1 MSSRKYR
8 IKKAFMKPV
17 LITRITVDK
26 EGKTLKVNLGTRGTI
41 DFKEKSSTSNV
52 ERTIK
57 VPAIT
62 DNQIKFLIDNK
73 LPCYN
78 LFEENEVIEQPLV
91 VDKK

>member
-1 MSSRKYR
+1 MSNRKYR
-8 IKKAFMKPV
+8 IKKSFMKPV
-17 LITRITVDK
+17 LVTRIVVDK

-41 DFKEKSSTSNV
+41 DFTEKSSSHNV
-52 ERTIK
+52 ERVIK

-62 DNQIKFLIDNK
+62 DVQIKFLIDNK

-78 LFEENEVIEQPLV
+78 MFEENEAIEQSS